1 MEETNLEGLTPEDAH
16 AYILEYAT
24 SKKLTE
30 KEREA
35 VLSEIAA
42 WSQKQQLAQTQGR
55 ADLVE
60 AAQKKLQELTAKQAQ
75 LEQEIADLTHKIDI
89 MKQQLPLLK
98 ARERSVDPDLL
109 LAEMEMTLGKSADDL
124 LKEKELNSSINTM
137 NADEEL
143 KKLKEK
149 LANQDKSE

>member
-75 LEQEIADLTHKIDI
+75 LEQERFVAQTK
-89 MKQQLPLLK
+89 
-98 ARERSVDPDLL
+98 
-109 LAEMEMTLGKSADDL
+109 
-124 LKEKELNSSINTM
+124 
-137 NADEEL
+137 
-143 KKLKEK
+143 
-149 LANQDKSE
+149 